1 MDSRVRKTPGLPA
14 DVLGAVKAQD
24 RLAVLHGLLDT
35 APDPDF
41 DRITALAATV
51 LQAPIALI
59 TLVDAERQWFKSS
72 LGLDETETTAGMPF
86 SAHAI

>member
-1 MDSRVRKTPGLPA
+1 MRKTPGLPA
-14 DVLGAVKAQD
+14 DVLGAVKAEH

-35 APDPDF
+35 EPDPDF
-41 DRITALAATV
+41 DRVTGLAAAV

-72 LGLDETETTAGMPF
+72 LGLGETETTTGMPF